1 MSNINNNLN
10 PLYNNPINNNNINN
24 NINNMF
30 YQNLQNVYMNPA
42 QYYYINNG
50 FSNNILSN
58 QNIIYN
64 QVNNQNFNENKNNKD
79 NKIISYKPKS
89 LKEYKE
95 KYMNKKEKERGG
107 LGANIGTEEWE
118 KKEKIKKKVKEFSE
132 KIKENNEEKENN
144 NKKEKKLNKIQEQ
157 LYDSLSEDDI
167 NNNNN
172 SKEKKF
178 ISVNEVKINDDNLE
192 KENNVNNNS
201 FIKINFLKNLKK
213 KNMKKPNSSST
224 SEKKLGRI
232 YTTLKQPP
240 INYNG
245 NKINKNIENKNNFKT
260 PFDKKSKSSN
270 KKNIIKDN
278 KYKYIDDELTKKFMI
293 NKPNEYNGLNE
304 NKIDN
309 NNINNEYNTPIQ
321 IETLLENNKNLKS
334 KVNKIKEFINNIK

>member
-1 MSNINNNLN
+1 
-10 PLYNNPINNNNINN
+10 
-24 NINNMF
+24 
-30 YQNLQNVYMNPA
+30 
-42 QYYYINNG
+42 
-50 FSNNILSN
+50 
-58 QNIIYN
+58 
-64 QVNNQNFNENKNNKD
+64 
-79 NKIISYKPKS
+79 
-89 LKEYKE
+89 
-95 KYMNKKEKERGG
+95 
-107 LGANIGTEEWE
+107 
-118 KKEKIKKKVKEFSE
+118 
-132 KIKENNEEKENN
+132 
-144 NKKEKKLNKIQEQ
+144 
-157 LYDSLSEDDI
+157 
-167 NNNNN
+167 
-172 SKEKKF
+172 
-178 ISVNEVKINDDNLE
+178 
-192 KENNVNNNS
+192 
-201 FIKINFLKNLKK
+201 
-213 KNMKKPNSSST
+213 MKKPNSSST

-278 KYKYIDDELTKKFMI
+278 KNNYIDDELTKKFMI